1 MAVAVVWVAII
12 AFVAFY
18 QWLRHQRRVLVHR
31 ERLAAFEKGIDPP
44 PLEQEVRRGAWNAQ
58 RILLLAGLTWISIG
72 VGAFVVLSALLASG
86 SPASAEIPRGLQWIG
101 VAPVGIGLSHL
112 VVYRVGRTAP
122 DMPG

>member
-1 MAVAVVWVAII
+1 MAAAIVWVAVI

-31 ERLAAFEKGIDPP
+31 ERLAAFEKGLDLP

-72 VGAFVVLSALLASG
+72 VGAFVVLSALLAGG

-101 VAPVGIGLSHL
+101 VAPLGVGVSHL
-112 VVYRVGRTAP
+112 MVYLVGRTAG
-122 DMPG
+122 DVAG